1 MDMETSSIIIII
13 LWNVMSMLV
22 MIEYAPYCKDLSWQ
36 DKFLVSIIFWIGG
49 PIFTIANILETI
61 LDCILPE
68 GWGDDDD
75 PWKH

>member
-1 MDMETSSIIIII
+1 MEISGIIIAI
-13 LWNVMSMLV
+13 LWSAMSLLV
-22 MIEYAPYCKDLSWQ
+22 MIQYAPACKDLSWQ
-36 DKFLVSIIFWIGG
+36 DQLLVGIIFIIGG
-49 PIFTIANILETI
+49 PIFTIANVLEAI